1 MSLLQERYNECV
13 SAKCDVPGSPRV
25 TRYVIIGGG
34 IAGVCCAQEVARLN
48 ATDETVEVLI
58 ISATDLLK
66 EVRCFIIAEMWKR
79 RSEDFN

>member
-1 MSLLQERYNECV
+1 MSLLQPCHSQCV
-13 SAKCDVPGSPRV
+13 SAKSDVPGSPRM

-48 ATDETVEVLI
+48 ATDETAEVLI

-66 EVRCFIIAEMWKR
+66 EVGWFIIAEMWKIR
-79 RSEDFN
+79 